1 VKVTEVIG
9 LRGITSCGTCTCG
22 EVRLPAL
29 SLQLSAELLPVLLF
43 GPEGLK
49 SDSGFEE
56 CGGLLLWCG
65 ENVREV
71 IPAPRHPHGL

>member
-1 VKVTEVIG
+1 
-9 LRGITSCGTCTCG
+9 
-22 EVRLPAL
+22 
-29 SLQLSAELLPVLLF
+29 LLF